1 MYGGKRNAMMDKM
14 RKRMEGVLFYKKI
27 RLLQG
32 LLNGEKPFTGPF
44 SIVIDVTCR
53 CNRHCLGCRY
63 HSKQVNFPSAVT
75 PGIMD
80 IPLSRVQDLCAEV
93 KPLNIHDIVITGEG
107 EPFLHPQIFEIVT
120 TAQKSG
126 ANIILFTNG
135 TLLNEEKSRALVE
148 THLNTL
154 IVSLWASSPEEYRQ
168 NYRGSSINNFNH
180 VVEGLRA
187 LKSIKMKY
195 RTQYPQVIF
204 NVPLNSYN
212 FQNLNGI
219 LELAMQTGC
228 NGIQFCPMINWGKML
243 DYCALSEEQQTCLC
257 HELAQLKKQ
266 MVTAGLIHNIDRV
279 LRRYQIGEAVW
290 EKIPCY
296 VGWFQSRIKVDGT
309 VVTCPAC
316 NLLMGSLNDNTLG
329 EIWEGS
335 PYRSFR
341 RQTMTREG
349 VEELALGHD
358 CDCGFCCHADI
369 NSRIHRFFKCFSPFR
384 S

>member
-1 MYGGKRNAMMDKM
+1 MIDKM
-14 RKRMEGVLFYKKI
+14 RKRLDGVLFYKRI

-32 LLNGEKPFTGPF
+32 LINGEKPFTGPF
-44 SIVIDVTCR
+44 SITMDVTRR

-63 HSKQVNFPSAVT
+63 HSKQVNFPSVVT
-75 PGIMD
+75 SGIMD
-80 IPLSRVQDLCAEV
+80 IPLSRVQDLCVEV
-93 KPLNIHDIVITGEG
+93 KSLNIHDTVLTGEG

-120 TAQKSG
+120 TAKKSG

-135 TLLNEEKSRALVE
+135 TLLDKEKAESLVE
-148 THLNTL
+148 CRLDTL
-154 IVSLWASSPEEYRQ
+154 IVSFWASSPEEYRR
-168 NYRGSSINNFNH
+168 NHPGSNINNFDH
-180 VVEGLRA
+180 AVEGLRA

-204 NVPLNSYN
+204 NVPLNIYN

-228 NGIQFCPMINWGKML
+228 NGIQFSPMINWGKKL
-243 DYCALSEEQQTCLC
+243 DHCALSKEQQTSLCL
-257 HELAQLKKQ
+257 ELTRLKKQ
-266 MVTAGLIHNIDRV
+266 IVAAGLSHNIDRV
-279 LRRYQIGEAVW
+279 LLRYQIGEAVW
-290 EKIPCY
+290 KKIPCY
-296 VGWFQSRIKVDGT
+296 VGWFQSKIKVDGT

-316 NLLMGSLNDNTLG
+316 NLAMGSLNDNTLG
-329 EIWEGS
+329 EIWEGH

-341 RQTMTREG
+341 RQTMAREG
-349 VEELALGHD
+349 VEELALGPD

-369 NSRIHRFFKCFSPFR
+369 NLRIHRFFKWFALFR